1 MLVSGTVEYRESPPV
16 PPLADVVR
24 CVWSLEGHALE
35 LSGPLQPVFPDGCP
49 ELIVHLGDPF
59 DRLDDDSTTLRQPSA
74 ILAGQLT
81 RRLVL
86 SPRGVISVAG
96 VRFEPHGAA
105 AFVREPQFRLVGR
118 TLDISEVSRR
128 LFQMSVDVQQ
138 RAACATE
145 AVVLLQQALVSLR
158 CGAGLDPR
166 TVHAASAIRQSGGQ
180 LPIQQVA
187 ANCGTTRR
195 HLERLFL
202 TQVGLTPKRLARTVR
217 FQRAL
222 AALDG
227 NDSGAAAAARCGY
240 ADQAH
245 FIREFR
251 ELAGCPPGAHLLER
265 AELTGFF
272 SVGAPGR
279 RRAPQSQADQAV

>member
-1 MLVSGTVEYRESPPV
+1 MLVSGAVEYREFPPI

-24 CVWSLEGHALE
+24 CVWSLEGHAHE

-59 DRLDDDSTTLRQPSA
+59 DRLDDDSTTRQPST

-118 TLDISEVSRR
+118 TLDVSDVNRR
-128 LFQMSVDVQQ
+128 LFQMAVDVQQ
-138 RAACATE
+138 RAACATD
-145 AVVLLQQALVSLR
+145 AVVLLQEDLVSLR
-158 CGAGLDPR
+158 CAAGLDPR
-166 TVHAASAIRQSGGQ
+166 TVQAVSAIRHAGGRV
-180 LPIQQVA
+180 PIQQVA
-187 ANCGTTRR
+187 AICGTTRR

-222 AALDG
+222 AALD
-227 NDSGAAAAARCGY
+227 DHESGAAAAARCGY

-251 ELAGCPPGAHLLER
+251 ELAGCPPTTHLLER

-272 SVGAPGR
+272 SAGARGR
-279 RRAPQSQADQAV
+279 QRAWQPQARKAV